1 MWVRSKILLALCAET
16 DVLRCPTAENIFFY
30 KPGQTTY
37 SMTTPAAPAPASGGA
52 AQQRLP
58 MYVHDTTTS
67 ALFNDL
73 GIYVLTRLDRMQGMR
88 SFKQIPALYN
98 MQAQADAAEPAAEWT
113 CKDFWPE
120 VRNSKD
126 QDSSSSS
133 SAGAPAHHQ
142 DAPVVP
148 GGARD
153 HGVPLQVC

>member
-1 MWVRSKILLALCAET
+1 
-16 DVLRCPTAENIFFY
+16 
-30 KPGQTTY
+30 
-37 SMTTPAAPAPASGGA
+37 
-52 AQQRLP
+52 
-58 MYVHDTTTS
+58 MYVHDAKTS

-73 GIYVLTRLDRMQGMR
+73 GIYVLTRLDRDFQGMS
-88 SFKQIPALYN
+88 SFKQTPALYN
-98 MQAQADAAEPAAEWT
+98 MQADAAEPAAEWT

-142 DAPVVP
+142 DASVVP

-153 HGVPLQVC
+153 YGVPLQVC